1 MHSENI
7 KVLQHPII
15 GNVQVR
21 LQQHPQIASTLNNLQ
36 LIASSP
42 GQNLVLTSSSNLG
55 LSSFYVSFRLASILP
70 STHSW
75 GAYVAQ
81 SDISSV
87 EQGLIANGCSQADA
101 HRIAEETIYSM
112 LAFQFL
118 FDCELLHLHEIFFI
132 TGHGFQADSVFA
144 QLLWHT
150 GPAGDIGVSFAGENL
165 RSEFG
170 INSTQSAAIKQLNLP
185 CYYRRGEFAA
195 FSRYVFGNLLTQRII
210 FSNPFALDQFLKTIP
225 IYTNPKR
232 AFPGVSL
239 PVNRF

>member
-15 GNVQVR
+15 GNVQVG
-21 LQQHPQIASTLNNLQ
+21 LQQHPQIAATLNNLQ

-70 STHSW
+70 SAHSW

-87 EQGLIANGCSQADA
+87 EQGLITNGCNQADA
-101 HRIAEETIYSM
+101 NRIATESINSM

-118 FDCELLHLHEIFFI
+118 FDCGLLHLHEIFFM
-132 TGHGFQADSVFA
+132 TGLGFQADFLFTV
-144 QLLWHT
+144 LLGESDT
-150 GPAGDIGVSFAGENL
+150 TSAIGTSFAGENL

-170 INSTQSAAIKQLNLP
+170 FNSTQSGAIEQLNLP

-195 FSRYVFGNLLTQRII
+195 FSRYVFGNLLTQRIT
-210 FSNPFALDQFLKTIP
+210 FSNSFAIDQFLKTIP
-225 IYTNPKR
+225 IYTNPRR

-239 PVNRF
+239 PINRF